1 MENQDF
7 FKKVFDAIKTLNSDD
22 KDCCL
27 MLDAMS
33 IRKKILWD
41 ERFGKMI
48 GNTDY
53 GNSMEVEGT
62 DMVATEAL
70 VFMLVSI
77 NGRWKLHI
85 GYVFINKLTAVTQA
99 ELIKSALTHSHNAG
113 LTVHSVTCDGAY
125 TNFSTF
131 KLLGCTAGNSYDNI
145 KCWFDHPVTKSRV
158 YYIPDACHMLKLAR
172 NTLANNYVIE
182 SEGGLIKWDHI
193 KNVFEV
199 QKELTLKLANKSSN
213 AHINF
218 QNNKMKVKYAA
229 QTLSS
234 STADT

>member
-1 MENQDF
+1 MKLPSSKSISNWTSSINGEPGF
-7 FKKVFDAIKTLNSDD
+7 FKEVFDAIKTLNSDD

-33 IRKKILWD
+33 IRKQILWD
-41 ERFGKMI
+41 ERLGKMI

-77 NGRWKLHI
+77 NGRWKLPI

-131 KLLGCTAGNSYDNI
+131 KLLGCSAGNS
-145 KCWFDHPVTKSRV
+145 
-158 YYIPDACHMLKLAR
+158 
-172 NTLANNYVIE
+172 
-182 SEGGLIKWDHI
+182 
-193 KNVFEV
+193 
-199 QKELTLKLANKSSN
+199 
-213 AHINF
+213 
-218 QNNKMKVKYAA
+218 
-229 QTLSS
+229 
-234 STADT
+234 

>member
-1 MENQDF
+1 MKLPSSKSISNWTSSINGEPGF
-7 FKKVFDAIKTLNSDD
+7 FKEVFDAIKNLNSDD

-33 IRKKILWD
+33 IRKQILWD
-41 ERFGKMI
+41 EHLGKMI

-70 VFMLVSI
+70 VFILVSI
-77 NGRWKLHI
+77 NGRWKLPT
-85 GYVFINKLTAVTQA
+85 GYVFINKLTAVTQV
-99 ELIKSALTHSHNAG
+99 ELIKSALTHSYNAE

-131 KLLGCTAGNSYDNI
+131 KLLGCSAGNSYDDI

-182 SEGGLIKWDHI
+182 SCDGLIRWDHI
-193 KNVFEV
+193 KNVFE
-199 QKELTLKLANKSSN
+199 
-213 AHINF
+213 I
-218 QNNKMKVKYAA
+218 
-229 QTLSS
+229 
-234 STADT
+234 